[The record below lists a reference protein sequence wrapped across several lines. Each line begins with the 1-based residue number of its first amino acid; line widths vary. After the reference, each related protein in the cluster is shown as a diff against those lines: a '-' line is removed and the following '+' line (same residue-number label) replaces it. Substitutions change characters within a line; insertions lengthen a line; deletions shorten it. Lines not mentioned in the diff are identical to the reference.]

1 MELQE
6 KGKSM
11 IYSGSY
17 VVLWRSGGKELSKS
31 NLDYYRAAEIARDL
45 VFSGSSMVRVIPE
58 ELTHAV

>member
-1 MELQE
+1 
-6 KGKSM
+6 M